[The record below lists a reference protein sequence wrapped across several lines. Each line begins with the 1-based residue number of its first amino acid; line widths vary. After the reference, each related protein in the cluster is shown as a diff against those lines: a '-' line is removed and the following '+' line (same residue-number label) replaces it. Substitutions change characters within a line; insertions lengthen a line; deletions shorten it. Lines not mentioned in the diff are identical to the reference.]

1 MCSGK
6 GVWLINHGL
15 GDKLAVAHTDQLI
28 SSVISSDDGMNTIV
42 GIYHCDCLRMCIYNY
57 MCYQYIILIHY
68 LLLVLCICLCLCVHA
83 CVSVCMYVCVCV
95 CMYVCV
101 CVCLCNVYQC
111 VYTSMSSDISAIQ

>member
-6 GVWLINHGL
+6 EVWLINHGL

-42 GIYHCDCLRMCIYNY
+42 GVYHCDCLRMCIYNY
-57 MCYQYIILIHY
+57 MCYQYIMLIHY
-68 LLLVLCICLCLCVHA
+68 LLLALCICLVFVCACVCEYVHA
-83 CVSVCMYVCVCV
+83 RVYVCT
-95 CMYVCV
+95 CV

-111 VYTSMSSDISAIQ
+111 IY